1 MQMPIAFGLTSW
13 TSLLLEVCDIVDV
26 VVRPAWQKI
35 VLLIAELHEVENS
48 CGTIDYR
55 LLAKWRLFNMSR
67 LCMKSWKS
75 GVWKQLTVQFGE
87 VIIHVNLAY
96 KTRILTSKTKTSL
109 RHLVFVRGG
118 IKTVS
123 DFPETEM
130 RSRSF
135 KISLVTILIPRLRDQ
150 NLFRGRGLR

>member
-1 MQMPIAFGLTSW
+1 
-13 TSLLLEVCDIVDV
+13 V
-26 VVRPAWQKI
+26 
-35 VLLIAELHEVENS
+35 HEK
-48 CGTIDYR
+48 
-55 LLAKWRLFNMSR
+55 LK
-67 LCMKSWKS
+67 
-75 GVWKQLTVQFGE
+75 VWKQLTVQFGE

-109 RHLVFVRGG
+109 RHLVFVGGG

-150 NLFRGRGLR
+150 NLFRGRSLR